1 MAISKNNPLLKG
13 AHGKLGDTIIVKQ
26 YGDKIVISNYP
37 DMSKVKPSDLQKEK
51 RRKFKNAV
59 TYAKAVMDDPRRSAI
74 LKKKLKKNQ
83 TVFLAAISEFMKK

>member
-26 YGDKIVISNYP
+26 YGDKVVISNYP
-37 DMSKVKPSDLQKEK
+37 NMSNIQPSELQVEK
-51 RRKFKNAV
+51 RSKFKNAV
-59 TYAKAVMDDPRRSAI
+59 AYAKAVMDDPKRSAM